1 MQELSGLKEILES
14 FLGESK
20 SGISD
25 NGQIQFNCP
34 ACSDDNGLTDGDG
47 KYNLEINMVRGKF
60 RCWACEHTNDM
71 SGKLSVLIKKY
82 AGDSLLSSYRSEI
95 INIKKS
101 KEYELNFNDNQLIFE
116 EDEDL
121 CVNLPDKT
129 HEFKFDGNKR
139 ESYALKYL
147 FDRGI
152 KEKIIKKYDIR
163 FTDGYCKNISFRNRI
178 IITSYDK
185 YGSLNYFTGRDY
197 SGRAS
202 RKYYNYENSNR
213 KEIIFNE
220 HLINW
225 DGDII
230 LVEGP
235 TDHLVVPNSIPLLG
249 KAINRDF
256 YLFECIMKKSSQ
268 NIYIFLDDD
277 ASLDA
282 INICHKLSSMELCG
296 RLKIVPTAKL
306 LKLLIKYK
314 GVDIKKLDPS
324 KLFELYGHK
333 GIAWAISNAENYDC
347 V

>member
-82 AGDSLLSSYRSEI
+82 AGDSLLSSYRAEI

-121 CVNLPDKT
+121 CVNLPEKT
-129 HEFKFDGNKR
+129 YEFKFDGNKR

-147 FDRGI
+147 LDRGI
-152 KEKIIKKYDIR
+152 NEKIIKKYDIR

-256 YLFECIMKKSSQ
+256 YLFESIMKKSTQ

-282 INICHKLSSMELCG
+282 INICDKLSSLQLCG
-296 RLKIVPTAKL
+296 RLKIIPTGKL
-306 LKLLIKYK
+306 FKLLIKYK
-314 GVDIKKLDPS
+314 GIDIKKLDPS

-347 V
+347 I

>member
-1 MQELSGLKEILES
+1 MQELNGLEEILES
-14 FLGESK
+14 FLGKSK
-20 SGISD
+20 TGISD

-47 KYNLEINMVRGKF
+47 KYNLEINLVRGKF

-71 SGKLSVLIKKY
+71 SGKLSALIKKY
-82 AGDSLLSSYRSEI
+82 GGDSLLSIYRNEI
-95 INIKKS
+95 ISIKKS
-101 KEYELNFNDNQLIFE
+101 KEYELNFNDNQLVFE

-121 CVNLPDKT
+121 CVKLPEKT
-129 HEFKFDGNKR
+129 YEFKFDGNRR
-139 ESYALKYL
+139 EQYALSYL
-147 FDRGI
+147 LERGI
-152 KEKIIKKYDIR
+152 DEKIIKKYDIR
-163 FTDGYCKNISFRNRI
+163 YTDNYCDSVQFKNRI

-197 SGRAS
+197 SGKS
-202 RKYYNYENSNR
+202 GRKYYNYENSTR

-225 DGDII
+225 DGDIV

-249 KAINRDF
+249 KAINSDF
-256 YLFECIMKKSSQ
+256 YLFECIMKKSTQ
-268 NIYIFLDDD
+268 NIYVFLDDD

-282 INICHKLSSMELCG
+282 INICNKLSSLHLCG
-296 RLKIVPTAKL
+296 RLKIIPTGKL
-306 LKLLIKYK
+306 LKILIEQK
-314 GVDIKKLDPS
+314 GINLKKLDPS

-333 GIAWAISNAENYDC
+333 GIAWAISKAEKYEC
-347 V
+347 I

>member
-82 AGDSLLSSYRSEI
+82 AGDSLLSSYRAEI

-121 CVNLPDKT
+121 CVNLPEKT
-129 HEFKFDGNKR
+129 YEFKFDGNKR

-147 FDRGI
+147 LDRGI
-152 KEKIIKKYDIR
+152 NEKIIKKYDIR

-282 INICHKLSSMELCG
+282 INICNKLSSMELCG
-296 RLKIVPTAKL
+296 RLKIIPTGKL
-306 LKLLIKYK
+306 LKLLIKHK
-314 GVDIKKLDPS
+314 GIDIKKLDPS

-347 V
+347 I